1 MASGSLGRGGVA
13 APGGRGAAEK
23 RHDVADVPIHGR
35 ARTIWSEVLVS
46 YLSDEAKRN
55 IAENRATWG
64 EEEAWRG
71 NLRYGHEWSDQLH
84 CRSVAEKYLHPFLPG
99 GELDIV
105 EIAPGAGRFTAEL
118 IRTARSMVLVDL
130 NQTCIDLCRER
141 FRYYQRIQFVVNDGM
156 SLEAVADGS
165 ADLIA
170 SWDSFVHIELE
181 VVERYVRQFPRILRA
196 GGIAWIHHSA
206 RGKHSEG
213 WRSNM
218 TSELMARYAEA
229 SGLLVKA
236 QIFRLLEQQPVVH
249 YKDCISILT
258 KL

>member
-1 MASGSLGRGGVA
+1 M
-13 APGGRGAAEK
+13 
-23 RHDVADVPIHGR
+23 
-35 ARTIWSEVLVS
+35 
-46 YLSDEAKRN
+46 
-55 IAENRATWG
+55 
-64 EEEAWRG
+64 
-71 NLRYGHEWSDQLH
+71 
-84 CRSVAEKYLHPFLPG
+84 AEKYLHPFLPG

-218 TSELMARYAEA
+218 TSELMARYA
-229 SGLLVKA
+229 
-236 QIFRLLEQQPVVH
+236 
-249 YKDCISILT
+249 
-258 KL
+258 